1 MIDIQ
6 VFGGVASGV
15 LLSSNDV
22 IVRKF
27 SKQPDNITSLSW
39 SVSFSDELARVQMQ
53 TLLTF

>member
-1 MIDIQ
+1 MIDIP

>member
-1 MIDIQ
+1 MIDIP

-22 IVRKF
+22 IERKF

>member
-1 MIDIQ
+1 MIDIP

-22 IVRKF
+22 IVWKF
-27 SKQPDNITSLSW
+27 SKQPDNITSLLHH
-39 SVSFSDELARVQMQ
+39 VELARVQMQ